1 MFEKP
6 FQKHEA
12 GEQEVIVL
20 IRQCIGAARRRGD
33 DGLWNM
39 TATTLGMMFCDTGKV
54 CIQEG
59 RLQWPV
65 TGKERN
71 GKKGWGRFKP
81 GQICRLRVRK
91 LPDAPK
97 LVV

>member
-1 MFEKP
+1 MFEKL

-20 IRQCIGAARRRGD
+20 IRQCIGAARRRSD

-39 TATTLGMMFCDTGKV
+39 TATTPGTVFCDTGKV

-81 GQICRLRVRK
+81 GQICRLWVRR
-91 LPDAPK
+91 LPDAPE